1 MFLLKPK
8 GVHAPH
14 RKNTAN
20 LAPVKMPIPATVT
33 IPMSMHIGA
42 PAKPVVKVGDLVQV
56 GQVIAEAGGFVSA
69 PIHSSVS
76 GKVKKLD
83 EMLASNGSY
92 MPVVIIETDGEQ
104 TPFEGLAPHPVE
116 TCEELVAAVRDSGI
130 VGLGG
135 AGFPTSVKLAADPE
149 KVKAI
154 ILNGAECEPYITS
167 DTRTMLDRS
176 EELWAGIKLLQKLYS
191 PEKVIIGIE
200 KNKPEC
206 IAMYKELCATTE
218 GVEVCALPSIYPQ
231 GGEKVL
237 IRQTTGLIVP
247 EGKLPLDVGAVVIN
261 VTTLVSIVEYIT
273 TGMPL
278 VSKCVTVDGSA
289 VAEPKNVIVPIGTA
303 MQEVFQFCGG
313 FKADPMKVL
322 YGGPMMGIAV
332 PTLESP
338 VLKNTNAIIAMDEK
352 DATIAPESV
361 CIRCGRC
368 ISQCPLNLQPTAL
381 NAAYLDG
388 DAEALE
394 KLKVNLCMECGCCN
408 FVCPAHR
415 QLVQS
420 NKLGKAL
427 LRTYQMA
434 QKAKE
439 EKKKEE
445 AAK

>member
-1 MFLLKPK
+1 MFFQKVK

-14 RKNTAN
+14 RKNTAH

-83 EMLASNGSY
+83 EMLASNGTY
-92 MPVVIIETDGEQ
+92 MPVVVIETDGEQ

-116 TCEELVAAVRDSGI
+116 TCEDLVAAVRDSGI
-130 VGLGG
+130 VGLVGS
-135 AGFPTSVKLAADPE
+135 GFPTSVKLNADPQ
-149 KVKAI
+149 KVEAI

-176 EELWAGIKLLQKLYS
+176 EELWNGILLLQRIYNPGK
-191 PEKVIIGIE
+191 IIMGIE

-206 IAMYKELCATTE
+206 IAKYRQLCQTTE
-218 GVEVCALPSIYPQ
+218 GVEVCALPSMYPQ

-237 IRQTTGLIVP
+237 IRQTTGRIVP
-247 EGKLPLDVGAVVIN
+247 EGKLPLDVGAIVIN
-261 VTTLVSIVEYIT
+261 VTTLVSIMEYIT

-289 VAEPKNVIVPIGTA
+289 VAEPKNVIVPIGTS
-303 MQEVFQFCGG
+303 MQEVFDFCGG
-313 FKADPMKVL
+313 FKEEPKKVL
-322 YGGPMMGIAV
+322 YGGPMMGISV
-332 PTLESP
+332 PSLENP
-338 VLKNTNAIIAMDEK
+338 VLKNTNAIIALNEK
-352 DATIAPESV
+352 DAQTPPESA

-381 NAAYLDG
+381 NAAYLEG
-388 DAEALE
+388 DAETLD
-394 KLKVNLCMECGCCN
+394 KLKVGLCMECGCCN

-420 NKLGKAL
+420 NKLGTAL
-427 LRTYQMA
+427 VRTYQMA

>member
-1 MFLLKPK
+1 MFFQKSK

-20 LAPVKMPIPATVT
+20 LAPVKMPIPAVVT

-92 MPVVIIETDGEQ
+92 MPVVVIETDGEQ
-104 TPFEGLAPHPVE
+104 TPYEGLAPHPVQ

-135 AGFPTSVKLAADPE
+135 AGFPTAVKLNADPQ
-149 KVKAI
+149 KVEAI
-154 ILNGAECEPYITS
+154 VLNGAECEPYITS

-176 EELWAGIKLLQKLYS
+176 DELWAGIQLLKKIYS
-191 PEKVIIGIE
+191 PEKIIIGIE

-206 IAMYKELCATTE
+206 IAKYKDLCATTE
-218 GVEVCALPSIYPQ
+218 GVAVCALPSMYPQ

-237 IRQTTGLIVP
+237 IRQTTGRIVP
-247 EGKLPLDVGAVVIN
+247 EGKLPLDVGAIVIN

-289 VAEPKNVIVPIGTA
+289 VAEPKNVIVPIGTS
-303 MQEVFQFCGG
+303 MQDVFQFCGG
-313 FKADPMKVL
+313 FKSEPMKVL
-322 YGGPMMGIAV
+322 YGGPMMGISV

-338 VLKNTNAIIAMDEK
+338 VLKNTNAIIAMDET
-352 DATIAPESV
+352 DAKLPPESA

-381 NAAYLDG
+381 NAAYLEG
-388 DAEALE
+388 DAETLD
-394 KLKVNLCMECGCCN
+394 KLKVGLCMECGCCN

-427 LRTYQMA
+427 VRTYQMA
-434 QKAKE
+434 QKAQE
-439 EKKKEE
+439 EKKKEG

>member
-1 MFLLKPK
+1 MFLQKPK

-20 LAPVKMPIPATVT
+20 QAPVKMPIPATVT

-42 PAKPVVKVGDLVQV
+42 PAKPVVKVGDMVQV
-56 GQVIAEAGGFVSA
+56 GQIIAEGGGFVSA
-69 PIHSSVS
+69 PIHASVS

-83 EMLASNGSY
+83 ELLGSNGAY
-92 MPVVIIETDGEQ
+92 MTTVVIESDGEQ
-104 TPFEGLAPHPVE
+104 TPYEGLTPHPVE

-135 AGFPTSVKLAADPE
+135 AGFPTSVKLNADPA
-149 KVKAI
+149 KVEAI
-154 ILNGAECEPYITS
+154 VLNGAECEPYITS

-176 EELWAGIKLLQKLYS
+176 SELMAGIGLLKKLYN
-191 PEKVIIGIE
+191 PEKVILGIE

-206 IAMYKELCATTE
+206 ISLYQKLFAQSE
-218 GVEVCALPSIYPQ
+218 GVSVCALPSMYPQ

-237 IRQTTGLIVP
+237 IRQTTGRIVP
-247 EGKLPLDVGAVVIN
+247 EGKLPLDVGVIVIN

-278 VSKCVTVDGSA
+278 VSKCITVDGSA
-289 VAEPKNVIVPIGTA
+289 VAEPKNVIAPIGTA
-303 MQEVFQFCGG
+303 MKEVFEFCGG
-313 FKADPMKVL
+313 FKSEPMKVL

-332 PTLESP
+332 PTLDSP
-338 VLKNTNAIIAMDEK
+338 VLKNTNAIIALNEE
-352 DATIAPESV
+352 DAQTPPESP

-368 ISQCPLNLQPTAL
+368 ISQCPLNLIPTAL
-381 NAAYLDG
+381 NAAYLEGDG
-388 DAEALE
+388 EALE

-408 FVCPAHR
+408 FVCPANR